1 MKPTPPLFK
10 HQTQTKAKL
19 KVHPEFFDQSEPGT
33 GKTRVEIEDIA
44 ERRGKGGKPA
54 IITATRSTLESAWAD
69 DFAKYAPDLKVVV
82 AHANNR
88 EKAFAEPADAYVT
101 NHDAVN
107 WLAKQD
113 KSFWK
118 KFEGGTLVN
127 DECFPTGTKV
137 DTPKGPTP
145 IEMLKC
151 GDLVYTTAGTL
162 PITRTF
168 HRIAEQLIMVHFDDG
183 TRILCTENHPFATE
197 SGWCEARKTRGLRV
211 LRLDLHKLHQQG
223 AVVLRKEL
231 QPQSNVGVKN
241 TGRTQRDHLEDSI
254 QATRAPQLEQR
265 GALPRRNKT
274 ETERGTQNLRTQ
286 AKGSRR
292 QRTGGSM
299 RSNVARDAS
308 TVLDQPILSKNKQTA
323 WERLR
328 RSIQTGFRTAIQEM
342 GFGGRWGLAHC
353 AQTLGCEERFFAGFS
368 RVVHISRHECASPC
382 VVHNIQVDGPH
393 NYSVAGKLVHNCTA
407 FKHATSQR
415 SRNIVKIAKHFE
427 FKRNMAGL
435 ADPNGVLDL
444 WHQYFILDGGK
455 RLGKSYFQFR
465 SAVCTPLQ
473 TGPQANMVKWIEK
486 EGIAPAVAALVKDIT
501 IKHLLEE
508 CVDMPPNVEYTRP
521 LKLFKPHRKNY
532 DQMQDDMVTVAKGK
546 VLSSVN
552 KAVLRVKLLQIAS
565 GAVYNSDEEGYTRF
579 DTDRYEY
586 VIELAEEVPHAVVF
600 FQWKHQKEE
609 LVKEAKKRGLS
620 YAVYDGEVSD
630 KERAAITDDFQKG
643 AYRMI
648 FAHPK
653 SAAHGL
659 TWVRGTRTIWASPTD
674 NLEWYKQGLR
684 RIYRIGQTQRTETI
698 TVVAEGTYDEI
709 AYERLTGKAIR
720 SDEFTSRLKA
730 LIL

>member
-54 IITATRSTLESAWAD
+54 IITATRSTLESAWAN
-69 DFAKYAPDLKVVV
+69 DFAEYAPDLKVVV
-82 AHANNR
+82 AYAHNR
-88 EKAFAEPADAYVT
+88 EKAFAQPADAYIT
-101 NHDAVN
+101 NHDATN

-118 KFEGGTLVN
+118 KFEGGTLIN
-127 DECFPTGTKV
+127 DE
-137 DTPKGPTP
+137 
-145 IEMLKC
+145 
-151 GDLVYTTAGTL
+151 
-162 PITRTF
+162 
-168 HRIAEQLIMVHFDDG
+168 
-183 TRILCTENHPFATE
+183 
-197 SGWCEARKTRGLRV
+197 S
-211 LRLDLHKLHQQG
+211 
-223 AVVLRKEL
+223 
-231 QPQSNVGVKN
+231 
-241 TGRTQRDHLEDSI
+241 
-254 QATRAPQLEQR
+254 
-265 GALPRRNKT
+265 
-274 ETERGTQNLRTQ
+274 
-286 AKGSRR
+286 
-292 QRTGGSM
+292 
-299 RSNVARDAS
+299 
-308 TVLDQPILSKNKQTA
+308 
-323 WERLR
+323 
-328 RSIQTGFRTAIQEM
+328 
-342 GFGGRWGLAHC
+342 
-353 AQTLGCEERFFAGFS
+353 
-368 RVVHISRHECASPC
+368 
-382 VVHNIQVDGPH
+382 
-393 NYSVAGKLVHNCTA
+393 TA
-407 FKHATSQR
+407 FKHHTSQR
-415 SRNIVKIAKHFE
+415 SRNLVKIAKHFE

-508 CVDMPPNVEYTRP
+508 CVDMPPNVEYTRS

-586 VIELAEEVPHAVVF
+586 VVDLAEEVPHAVVF